1 MSEEPLFSPVVIPD
15 LGEAGSV
22 WRNSKVEDFNRQ
34 IQLLGLENDPQVA
47 ALRQQIESYTAELED
62 LWERQKD
69 SDSETKWW
77 HDGEY
82 DANRADEW
90 NDQGMVAYKGR
101 SYGDAFECFT
111 EAIRLHPSST
121 VYHSNRSLVALKLG
135 RYDIALD
142 DAKHSIE
149 RDDTYLNGYIRAG
162 KACLGLC
169 LPEDAKGYFSKA
181 QELQPDASV
190 ASRGLDDAAQLME
203 EMKIEDDENQK
214 LADRCERKMLPSEG
228 DVDVVGI
235 SEALL
240 GAEDVLSRHP
250 RMESAMYHKAEC
262 LILLGR
268 FSQALDYIETL
279 RDGMERRYLEVEA
292 LWRSGSVEV
301 AEAKLGSF
309 MSGNLQ
315 KCVKLGRVVRS
326 HRHCLDTIQK
336 SMDDGCDSEVVTLCT
351 EALDVLPVTLACG
364 LYCRLLRLRASGY
377 CRMRRWRDAIGDLD
391 LNLSL
396 NPEDIEAMR
405 CKADVLKEQGLYTEY
420 FLCLQSLKRT
430 APGFPGIAG
439 LLREA
444 AKLSLDDRDDG
455 GILKERAASGPQSA
469 FDILGLSRGAS
480 VSEVRQAYLKLAA
493 TWHPDKWTQ
502 KSDMEIKTAE
512 EKFKAIQKSYEELN
526 GNR

>member
-22 WRNSKVEDFNRQ
+22 WRNSKVQDFHRQ
-34 IQLLGLENDPQVA
+34 IQLLGLENDPQIA

-62 LWERQKD
+62 LWERQKQ

-82 DANRADEW
+82 DASRADEW
-90 NDQGMVAYKGR
+90 NDQGMEAYKRR

-111 EAIRLHPSST
+111 EAIRLHPSSP
-121 VYHSNRSLVALKLG
+121 VYHSNRSLVALKLT

-149 RDDTYLNGYIRAG
+149 RDDIYVNGYIRAG

-169 LPEDAKGYFSKA
+169 LPEDAKRYFSRA
-181 QELQPDASV
+181 QELQPDAHL
-190 ASRGLDDAAQLME
+190 AGRGLDDAVKLME
-203 EMKIEDDENQK
+203 KMRIEDDENQRM
-214 LADRCERKMLPSEG
+214 ADACERKMLPSEG
-228 DVDVVGI
+228 DVDVVVI

-240 GAEDVLSRHP
+240 GAEDVLSSHP

-268 FSQALDYIETL
+268 FTQALEYIGSL

-292 LWRSGSVEV
+292 LWRSGSVELAQEKLESLV
-301 AEAKLGSF
+301 SMNMQKCAKLG
-309 MSGNLQ
+309 
-315 KCVKLGRVVRS
+315 RIVRS
-326 HRHCLDTIQK
+326 HRHRIEKIQK
-336 SMDDGCDSEVVTLCT
+336 SMEDGCDSEVVVLCT
-351 EALDVLPVTLACG
+351 EALDALPATLASG
-364 LYCRLLRLRASGY
+364 LYCRLLRLCALGY
-377 CRMRRWRDAIGDLD
+377 CRMRRWSDAMHNLD

-405 CKADVLKEQGLYTEY
+405 CKADVLKEQRLYTDY
-420 FLCLQSLKRT
+420 FLCLQSLKRK
-430 APGFPGIAG
+430 APGFPGIEG
-439 LLREA
+439 LMREA
-444 AKLSLDDRDDG
+444 AMLSLENKDNVG
-455 GILKERAASGPQSA
+455 NSKERAASGPQSA

-480 VSEVRQAYLKLAA
+480 VSEVRQAYLQLAA

-502 KSDMEIKTAE
+502 KSDVEMKHAE
-512 EKFKAIQKSYEELN
+512 EKFKAIQKSYEELS